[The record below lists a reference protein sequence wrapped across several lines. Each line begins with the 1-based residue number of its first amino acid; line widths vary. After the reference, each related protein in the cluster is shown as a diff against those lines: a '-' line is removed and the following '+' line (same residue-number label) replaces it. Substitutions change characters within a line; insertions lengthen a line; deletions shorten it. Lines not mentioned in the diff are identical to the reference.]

1 MGTEKDSLL
10 FSRRRG
16 VRCCVTGDWVSWENC
31 AEENLEQMDR
41 PRERTERDSEREY
54 LQCANKLPGYL
65 QTLSPSPSSGVGCQ
79 TCTPSISVEV
89 ERPAGGVWSRIFL
102 TETASVKWAVEII
115 VRKLALHHLWSAQ
128 GLSYSLSRIIRQ
140 DPTQWYWWY
149 YLQPRYKQAAGHQ
162 PDHSLNWDL
171 LEN

>member
-1 MGTEKDSLL
+1 MLCNWWLSLL
-10 FSRRRG
+10 G
-16 VRCCVTGDWVSWENC
+16 KLCGGKLGTNGP
-31 AEENLEQMDR
+31 A
-41 PRERTERDSEREY
+41 ERENGER
-54 LQCANKLPGYL
+54 LREGISSLCKQIARISSDPL
-65 QTLSPSPSSGVGCQ
+65 TLSSPSPGVRCQ